1 MQVRRWAEQVLL
13 CKANRTDWNATEH
26 KRAWSGMGE
35 GTRAFCFL
43 GDGVTAEVLLISAQR
58 KAFLSQVPL
67 PCLPSSLLFTLEDQ
81 TFGTVHRR
89 EMFTTELCP
98 ALTHPPTM
106 TSNTLTPSLV
116 KTSFTILL
124 SSTPQLSL
132 FSTMSSTAEVQT
144 LTVGPTL
151 RRSKGDQEPRQK
163 TAG

>member
-106 TSNTLTPSLV
+106 TSNTDSFSSENILHNITFKYSTIIIILYNVLKSRGADINGRSNPSKV
-116 KTSFTILL
+116 
-124 SSTPQLSL
+124 
-132 FSTMSSTAEVQT
+132 
-144 LTVGPTL
+144 
-151 RRSKGDQEPRQK
+151 
-163 TAG
+163 